1 MLQAV
6 YGCYAA
12 VQLADAAALH
22 QLAAKLPFFFK
33 HRSWQKGAFQVSVT
47 TQCHT
52 IIPLLLHNATNA
64 RKVFSVR
71 RGLLLVMYCWK
82 HIALQGELGCGRV
95 TGTAC
100 FQGLVNLVNVN
111 NPLSKTSTYTV
122 TSLFTGTGRQSIAL
136 PLSQA
141 CARNTLPA

>member
-52 IIPLLLHNATNA
+52 IASTQCYKRTKRLFCQAGIAVGHVLLEA
-64 RKVFSVR
+64 
-71 RGLLLVMYCWK
+71 YCSG
-82 HIALQGELGCGRV
+82 LQGERD
-95 TGTAC
+95 
-100 FQGLVNLVNVN
+100 
-111 NPLSKTSTYTV
+111 
-122 TSLFTGTGRQSIAL
+122 
-136 PLSQA
+136 
-141 CARNTLPA
+141 